1 MQVFF
6 FLTESIFD
14 SFFHNG
20 SDFSRCLKDIDMMT
34 LQFLQ
39 ITILLLRISFY
50 FCLLRKSKQHGDLKQ
65 QASFNNWVV

>member
-20 SDFSRCLKDIDMMT
+20 GDFSRCLKDIDMMT

-39 ITILLLRISFY
+39 ITILLLRKGFY
-50 FCLLRKSKQHGDLKQ
+50 FCLLRKSKQHEDLKQ